1 MTFQEFNLNKFLLNA
16 LTENGFAEPTV
27 IQEKVYPVMLSG
39 KDLIGIAQTGTGK
52 TLAYLLPALQQWKF
66 SKDRDP
72 QILILVPTRE
82 LVVQVVSE
90 IEKLTEYMNV
100 TTVGVYGGTN
110 INTQAAEVEQG
121 LDIVVGTPGRLLD
134 LAYRGS
140 LRFKSIKKIIIDEVD
155 EMLNLGFRP
164 QIRNVLDL
172 IPEKVQHAMFSATL
186 DEEIEA
192 ITHEFFKS
200 PEKVEAA
207 PPGTP
212 VEKISQ
218 SLFQVKNFNT
228 KINLLKDILVNPDA
242 YDFGLN
248 LDDEGMEAKILVFT
262 SSKKFAD
269 KVFEE
274 LEGDF
279 DEILGV
285 MHSNKSQNY
294 RLNTIAGFQEGEIK
308 ILIATDLISRGL
320 DISEVSH
327 VINFDMP
334 EVAENYIH
342 RIGRTGRI
350 DKKGIA
356 ISFATEQEQEQLNRV
371 ESLMSMKIPKLD
383 FPEHV
388 PVSNTLIFEEEP
400 KIHMKP
406 VEVKLENI
414 EERGPAFHEKKEKNK
429 KVNKKVT
436 KAEKMKKK
444 YKKPKKR
451 GQKPRGK
458 KK

>member
-1 MTFQEFNLNKFLLNA
+1 MKFQDLNLNKFLLNA
-16 LTENGFAEPTV
+16 LSENGYENPTP
-27 IQEKVYPVMLSG
+27 IQEKVFPVMNSG

-82 LVVQVVSE
+82 LVVQVVGE
-90 IEKLTEYMNV
+90 LKKLTEYMNV
-100 TTVGVYGGTN
+100 VSVGVYGGTN

-121 LDIVVGTPGRLLD
+121 LDVIVGTPGRLLD

-140 LRFKSIKKIIIDEVD
+140 LRFKSIKKVIIDEVD
-155 EMLNLGFRP
+155 EMLNLGFRT
-164 QIRNVLDL
+164 QIKNILDL
-172 IPEKVQHAMFSATL
+172 IPDKVQHSMFSATL

-192 ITHEFFKS
+192 LTHEFFKS

-212 VEKISQ
+212 VDKISQ
-218 SLFQVKNFNT
+218 SLFKVKNFNT
-228 KINLLKDILVNPDA
+228 KINLIRDILMNPEA

-248 LDDEGMEAKILVFT
+248 IDDENMEAKILVFT

-294 RLNTIAGFQEGEIK
+294 RLNTIENFQNGEVK

-334 EVAENYIH
+334 EITENYIH

-356 ISFATEQEQEQLNRV
+356 ISFATDKEEGQVQQIED
-371 ESLMSMKIPKLD
+371 LMQMKIPVLE
-383 FPEHV
+383 FPDHV

-406 VEVKLENI
+406 VEVKIEPLE
-414 EERGPAFHEKKEKNK
+414 EKGAAFHEKKEKNK
-429 KVNKKVT
+429 KVNKKIT

-444 YKKPKKR
+444 YKKPKTR
-451 GQKPRGK
+451 GQKKRGK
-458 KK
+458 RK